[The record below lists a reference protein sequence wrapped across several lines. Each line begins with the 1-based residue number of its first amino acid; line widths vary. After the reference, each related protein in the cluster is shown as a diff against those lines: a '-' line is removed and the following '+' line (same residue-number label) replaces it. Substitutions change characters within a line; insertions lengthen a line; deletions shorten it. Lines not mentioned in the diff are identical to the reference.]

1 MNLQTYR
8 DKSMAGALQKVKN
21 DLGRDAVILHTR
33 TYKQGSILG
42 LGGKNVVEITATVQ
56 SDRLPPTRAPV
67 KIPKRP
73 SERAAGPSAV
83 AGRPA
88 SSPTTAGTS
97 TSMAATEPPRA
108 AVGPQL
114 NEDLH
119 GELTQI
125 RSLVEQVIDETRK
138 AGNGQVP
145 AELFE
150 TYTRLLQQQV
160 ADELACELLNDVRQS
175 LTGEQLCD
183 AEAVQSRLA
192 QRVAEMI
199 PEAGPIEV
207 DGPLG
212 RAKVVA
218 LVGPTGVGKTTTI
231 AKLAAHFKLREQK
244 NVGLITIDTYRIAA
258 VDQLKTY
265 ARIVDVPLEVVLSPA
280 ELVDAVQQMKWMDL
294 ILVDTAGRSQNDTIR
309 LNELKSFLS
318 AIETDEIHLV
328 LSSTATAGTLRS
340 AIERFGDL
348 GADRII
354 FTKLDEAVGFGV
366 ILDALRSVDKRLSY
380 VTTGQDVPD
389 DISVGSA
396 REVARLILG
405 PMATLDARRDT
416 VRLS

>member
-1 MNLQTYR
+1 
-8 DKSMAGALQKVKN
+8 MAGALRRVKN

-33 TYKQGSILG
+33 TYKQGSVLG
-42 LGGKNVVEITATVQ
+42 LGGRNVVEITATVP

-67 KIPKRP
+67 RIPKRS
-73 SERAAGPSAV
+73 SERAANASAA

-88 SSPTTAGTS
+88 SWPNTAGTS
-97 TSMAATEPPRA
+97 TSKAATEPPQA
-108 AVGPQL
+108 AAGPQFHG
-114 NEDLH
+114 DLR

-138 AGNGQVP
+138 TGSGQVP
-145 AELFE
+145 AELLD
-150 TYTRLLQQQV
+150 TYTRLVQQQV
-160 ADELACELLNDVRQS
+160 ADELARELLDDVRQS
-175 LTGEQLCD
+175 LTGEQLRD
-183 AEAVQSRLA
+183 AEAVQARLA

-199 PEAGPIEV
+199 PEAGPIEI
-207 DGPLG
+207 DGPPG

-231 AKLAAHFKLREQK
+231 AKLAAHFKLREHK

-280 ELVDAVQQMKWMDL
+280 ELVDAVQQMRQMDL
-294 ILVDTAGRSQNDTIR
+294 ILIDTAGRSQNDTIR

-340 AIERFGDL
+340 AIERFGEL

-366 ILDALRSVDKRLSY
+366 ILDAVRSVDSRLSY

-389 DISVGSA
+389 DIAVGSA

-405 PMATLDARRDT
+405 STATLETQPDAARR
-416 VRLS
+416 